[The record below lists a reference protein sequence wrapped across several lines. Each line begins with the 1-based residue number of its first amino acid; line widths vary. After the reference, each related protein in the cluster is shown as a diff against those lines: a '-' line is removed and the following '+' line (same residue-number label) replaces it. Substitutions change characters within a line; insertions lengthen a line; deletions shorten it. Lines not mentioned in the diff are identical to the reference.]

1 MPTSSYSMTIRDQTK
16 ETDSFNFPITEVTAG
31 NYSGLLTLGGAFE
44 AAVQDVILGVEAK
57 KKIVAF
63 ENLDVSV
70 PTNGNAQIE
79 MAWVVHY
86 HDNEEFFDAPTNSIF
101 NENYGKPETMRIPTP
116 DAGTTALR
124 LPNSDQADMSHA
136 KWVAFKSAFEGFVL
150 SKGGGDVVIDF
161 IELSRGAK

>member
-16 ETDSFNFPITEVTAG
+16 EIKSHTFPITQVTAG
-31 NYSGLLTLGGAFE
+31 NLAGLLTLATDYE
-44 AAVQDVILGVEAK
+44 EAVQDIILGVEAK
-57 KKIVAF
+57 KKLVAY
-63 ENLDVSV
+63 ENLDIAI

-86 HDNEEFFDAPTNSIF
+86 HDAEEFFDAPTNSIF
-101 NENYGKPETMRIPTP
+101 NENFGVPETIRIPTP

-124 LPNSDQADMSHA
+124 QPNSDLADMSHA
-136 KWVAFKSAFEGFVL
+136 KWVAFKAAFEGFAL